1 MKTLV
6 VWIAA
11 LACIWGMT
19 GCQKT
24 VDAST
29 VYEFPEPTIQIKGSF
44 CSQGIE
50 QTFVI
55 GAEEYDPDNPYAL
68 PVIGWFN
75 GLELRECEEPE
86 PAEGGEHYY
95 ISPDGRPGFT
105 YVDRGNEAFLIVDN
119 KWYEVANPSDPPLQW
134 KGEEKIEE
142 TASQVQF
149 GDKWINEADLSEETL
164 EWIEWY
170 NSLPEINGL
179 SSRGKAAP
187 PKIERGCF
195 DISPMVF
202 NPF

>member
-6 VWIAA
+6 ALIAA

-19 GCQKT
+19 GCQQT

-29 VYEFPEPTIQIKGSF
+29 VYAFPEPTIQIKGSF
-44 CSQGIE
+44 FSQGIE

-55 GAEEYDPDNPYAL
+55 GAEEYDPDNPHTL
-68 PVIGWFN
+68 PVIGWFS

-86 PAEGGEHYY
+86 PAEGEEHYY

-105 YVDRGNEAFLIVDN
+105 YVDRGSEAFLIVDN
-119 KWYEVANPSDPPLQW
+119 KWYEVTNPSDPPLQW
-134 KGEEKIEE
+134 KEEEKIEE

-149 GDKWINEADLSEETL
+149 GGKWIDEAGLSEETL

-170 NSLPEINGL
+170 NSLSEEEQLAVSAVPADLLEESGISGTED
-179 SSRGKAAP
+179 AAA
-187 PKIERGCF
+187 
-195 DISPMVF
+195 D
-202 NPF
+202 